1 MKRKNLIEIVCIIDK
16 SGSMNSI
23 KSDAIGGFNAFLE
36 EQKDFQENALLTF
49 VLFNDEYFLIHN
61 GVNLKDVQPLSNQ
74 TFKPSG
80 MTALLDAVGK
90 TIATI
95 KGRHA
100 EMNTEKR
107 PGKVLMAILTD
118 GEENAS
124 EEYSRQQIFDMI
136 ELQKE
141 EGWEFLFLAANQDA
155 IKAAESIAIPSD
167 RTIDFE
173 ATDDGIQDAFVQ
185 MDETMVMDSSS
196 YWDMVTKTN
205 PDNDDT

>member
-1 MKRKNLIEIVCIIDK
+1 MKRNNLIEIVCIIDK

-61 GVNLKDVQPLSNQ
+61 GANLKDVQPLSNQ

-90 TIATI
+90 TIAII

-100 EMNTEKR
+100 EMKKEKR

-167 RTIDFE
+167 RTIDFD

-185 MDETMVMDSSS
+185 MDQTMVMDTSS
-196 YWDMVTKTN
+196 YMDMVSKTY